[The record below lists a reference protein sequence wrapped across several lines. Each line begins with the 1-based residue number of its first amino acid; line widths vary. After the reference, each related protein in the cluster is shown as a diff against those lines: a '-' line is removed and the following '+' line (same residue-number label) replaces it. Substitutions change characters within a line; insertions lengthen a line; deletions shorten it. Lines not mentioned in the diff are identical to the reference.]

1 MVSMRV
7 ATLMT
12 SLCFLSACAYSHL
25 EQPTLTVV
33 EVNLLKG
40 DLFKQQL
47 RVRMRVENPN
57 NVALPVKS
65 ITYEVE
71 LAGNAFAHG
80 ESAGDFIVPAK
91 GGTEF
96 DVNVTT
102 NAAAAV
108 LQMLG
113 GGSQG
118 NPAYR
123 IFGKVHLS
131 SGMLRNIPFDHAGT
145 LRLH

>member
-1 MVSMRV
+1 MFPKRAAV
-7 ATLMT
+7 LMT
-12 SLCFLSACAYSHL
+12 SFFLLLGCAYSHL
-25 EQPTLTVV
+25 QQPTLTVV
-33 EVNLLKG
+33 DVNLLKG
-40 DLFKQQL
+40 DIFKQEL

-57 NVALPVKS
+57 DVALPVKS

-80 ESAGDFIVPAK
+80 ESTGDFIVPAK

-96 DVNVTT
+96 DVNVTA

-113 GGSQG
+113 KSDQG
-118 NPAYR
+118 AQYR
-123 IFGKVHLS
+123 IFGKVRLS
-131 SGMLRNIPFDHAGT
+131 SGMLRNIPFDHTGT
-145 LRLH
+145 LRLR

>member
-1 MVSMRV
+1 MLSKRAAV
-7 ATLMT
+7 LMT
-12 SLCFLSACAYSHL
+12 SFLLLLGCAYSHL
-25 EQPTLTVV
+25 EQPTLTVID
-33 EVNLLKG
+33 VNLLKG
-40 DLFKQQL
+40 DLFRQQL

-57 NVALPVKS
+57 DVALPVQS
-65 ITYEVE
+65 ISYEVE

-96 DVNVTT
+96 DVNVTA

-113 GGSQG
+113 KGGQD
-118 NPAYR
+118 NLQYR

-131 SGMLRNIPFDHAGT
+131 SGILRNVPFDHTGT
-145 LRLH
+145 FRLR